1 MRICVVFNPAA
12 KGDKARRFRQHLAEL
27 GPDCVLKPT
36 GCAGDGHRLAT
47 EAVEDGF
54 ETVVAAGGDGTVNE
68 VLNGIA
74 GIPGGLARTRLG
86 VLPLG
91 TANVFAREL
100 RLPLDWRRAWRLI
113 LEGSE
118 QSVDLVR
125 VRFVRAGQPVC
136 RHFVQVAGA
145 GLDGRATELV
155 DWQWKKK
162 VSYLAYITAG
172 LRALR
177 EPQFPITV
185 ETDTGSLI
193 GELVL
198 MGNGRLY
205 GGPFPL
211 FPSATLRDGLL
222 DVRVFPKAN
231 PSLAAAMALGLCTG
245 RIGRAGGSTD
255 LRVAAAR
262 LSAPNRVPLQLDG
275 EYVGELPAEFQ
286 VEPRGLR
293 VLARG
298 ARDFAVAEFRGCPRG
313 SNRA

>member
-12 KGDKARRFRQHLAEL
+12 KGDKARRFRQHLDEL
-27 GPDCVLKPT
+27 GADCVLKPT

-47 EAVEDGF
+47 EAVGEGF
-54 ETVVAAGGDGTVNE
+54 DVIVAAGGDGTVNE

-74 GIPGGLARTRLG
+74 AVSGGLDRTRLG

-100 RLPLDWRRAWRLI
+100 GLPLHWREAWRLI
-113 LEGSE
+113 LEE
-118 QSVDLVR
+118 QEQRVDLVQA
-125 VRFVRAGQPVC
+125 RFLHARQSC
-136 RHFVQVAGA
+136 ERHFVQVGGA

-162 VSYLAYITAG
+162 ISFLAYVTAG

-177 EPQFPITV
+177 ESQIPITV
-185 ETDTGSLI
+185 ESRSGTLS

-211 FPSATLRDGLL
+211 FPAASARDGLL

-231 PSLAAAMALGLCTG
+231 ARLAVSMVLGLCTG
-245 RIGRAGGSTD
+245 RIGRVGRSTD
-255 LRVAAAR
+255 LRVDHLR
-262 LSAPNRVPLQLDG
+262 LTAPNRVPLQLDG

-286 VEPRGLR
+286 VKPRGLR
-293 VLARG
+293 VLARMLH
-298 ARDFAVAEFRGCPRG
+298 VASFRGCPRG
-313 SNRA
+313 ANRA